1 MGKKILFSPIGMTD
15 PITNYRDGSML
26 HICRVYK
33 PDIVYLYLSAETYE
47 LHERDDRYAYCIEQL
62 ASTMN
67 HPIEIRVIV
76 RPELHNVQEY
86 DIFYDDFRSIISD
99 IQDHMVE
106 EDKLFLNIASG
117 TPAMK
122 SALLLLSVLGA
133 PQIFPIQVSTP
144 LRMSNKQKEDPD
156 NYDVE
161 TYWELN
167 EDNEPD
173 FENRC
178 KEPQNRNLSTLLK
191 MEQIVKFIGEYDYSA
206 ALMIA
211 REIEKKVN
219 VDAYTMLIVAYERL
233 RLNTSE
239 VDKLLKKQDI
249 VMECFPVK
257 SGNARLLFE
266 YALNLQIK
274 MKKGEYAD
282 FLRALTPLVAEL
294 IEMILLKQC
303 KIDVNTMCYI
313 NSKGIRKFD
322 ERKLKNKKNIE
333 IYHVLQEEFEG
344 NFRADL
350 VGTRQMVPLICY
362 FSKDEVLSQKCRV
375 IMDFEQKVRNLAAH
389 EIVSVTDSWIKK
401 KTGFTLGQIFTV
413 IQYLIGQAGIHVQK
427 NDWNCYDI
435 MNKLIVDK
443 LK

>member
-1 MGKKILFSPIGMTD
+1 MGKRILFSPIGMTD

-47 LHERDDRYAYCIEQL
+47 LHERDNRYVYCIEQL
-62 ASTMN
+62 ASDMN
-67 HPIEIRVIV
+67 HLIETRVIV
-76 RPELHNVQEY
+76 RSELHNVQEY
-86 DIFYDDFRSIISD
+86 DIFYDDFHSIISD
-99 IQDHMVE
+99 IQNGMEE

-122 SALLLLSVLGA
+122 SALLLLSVLVDS
-133 PQIFPIQVSTP
+133 QISPIQVSTP
-144 LRMSNKQKEDPD
+144 EKKSNKQKEDPD

-161 TYWELN
+161 TYWELD
-167 EDNEPD
+167 EDNQPD

-211 REIEKKVN
+211 REIEKKLN
-219 VDAYTMLIVAYERL
+219 VEAYTMLVVAYERL

-294 IEMILLKQC
+294 VEMILLKQC
-303 KIDVNTMCYI
+303 KIDVNTLCYI
-313 NSKGIRKFD
+313 NSKRIRKFD
-322 ERKLKNKKNIE
+322 EGELKKKENEE
-333 IYHVLQEEFEG
+333 IYNVLQEEFKG

-350 VGTRQMVPLICY
+350 VGTRQMVPLICH
-362 FSKDEVLSQKCRV
+362 FSKDEVLGQKCKA

-401 KTGFTLGQIFTV
+401 KTGVTSGQIFAV
-413 IQYLIGQAGIHVQK
+413 IQYLIVQAGIHAQK
-427 NDWNCYDI
+427 DDWNCYDI